1 MIKVCVRVCV
11 CVCVWRGQRAK
22 SEGKKETWTQGC
34 GGKIAIK
41 LCFAIWENG
50 LKRNLKASDI
60 LLSLI
65 VFNEI

>member
-1 MIKVCVRVCV
+1 MCVCV

-22 SEGKKETWTQGC
+22 SEGKKETWTQSC

-41 LCFAIWENG
+41 LCFAIWEKG
-50 LKRNLKASDI
+50 HKRNLKASDI

-65 VFNEI
+65 VFNEV